1 MAARGAVVIARTS
14 AHVLGHS
21 RITPPTHALCGVIV
35 RAAPLYKR
43 CIALTSAHMASSLVR
58 SATGMRNRGWH
69 SAIRWPPRPV
79 CSWRCLSSSST
90 QDPYSVLGVPRTAST
105 QELKKAYFA
114 LAKRFHPDVNPS
126 PKAATAFRELSE
138 AYDLLR
144 DPIRRA
150 EYDRWGRSTGSQSG
164 RSHQQAHEGKKYEH
178 HAGRWARQKDESQ
191 GHSRQQHRDQQQ
203 QHSSRSSAR
212 SPYADMFTDVWR
224 ELGVHDIE
232 DYIERVSSEF
242 SHAVQSAARG
252 QGFNEAR
259 AFASAHRGLV
269 LSTIVPLAIVAR
281 YPAAGVA
288 ALRILGPAFIVASR
302 LLPVQVIYPT

>member
-1 MAARGAVVIARTS
+1 M
-14 AHVLGHS
+14 
-21 RITPPTHALCGVIV
+21 
-35 RAAPLYKR
+35 
-43 CIALTSAHMASSLVR
+43 
-58 SATGMRNRGWH
+58 
-69 SAIRWPPRPV
+69 
-79 CSWRCLSSSST
+79 
-90 QDPYSVLGVPRTAST
+90 LGVPRTAST

-232 DYIERVSSEF
+232 VSYNSTWALLVKADLFEPFITAWLLLMLQDYIERVSSEF